1 MRFILALSVALLAS
15 PASALTA
22 SQKAAASS
30 VALPPVSAT
39 CKVQNNSTLPYLCAD
54 FQNGV
59 YILNGVQY
67 RSYSAMGFTTSGA
80 CSVAKGSGVSCN
92 PNGYL
97 KLSNSQ
103 NPASGYMIVVDASDS
118 TAQAFTDNA
127 LIYDGAHFTGSIQ
140 QTTSRTGRV
149 GGGTACGTQTASN
162 TKDASYQSSTTA
174 GTCSVAGGTASSVTS
189 QTAPPANT
197 PLYVGGIPSSPNS
210 IVPPN
215 FVRSVR
221 IYLGTFTN
229 GQVQTASTQ

>member
-15 PASALTA
+15 SANALTA
-22 SQKAAASS
+22 GQKAAVSG
-30 VALPPVSAT
+30 VALPPVSAV

-59 YILNGVQY
+59 YVLNGVQY

-80 CSVAKGSGVSCN
+80 CSITKGSGVFCN
-92 PNGYL
+92 SNGYL

-118 TAQAFTDNA
+118 TAQANTDNA
-127 LIYDGAHFTGSIQ
+127 LIYDGTNFTGSIQ

-149 GGGTACGTQTASN
+149 GGTSCGTQTAN
-162 TKDASYQSSTTA
+162 DTKDASYQSSTTG
-174 GTCSVAGGTASSVTS
+174 GTCSVAGGTAASVTS
-189 QTAPPANT
+189 QTAPSANT
-197 PLYVGGIPSSPNS
+197 PLYVGGIPSASNS
-210 IVPPN
+210 IVSPN

-221 IYLGTFTN
+221 IYLGTFTDV
-229 GQVQTASTQ
+229 QVQTASTQ